1 MTGGSSLKCAKCDHY
16 TFVRETQASP
26 LSAGFNQAEV
36 SERYGVKTY
45 KQYRPKGTQKGHSGG
60 PDKPCRSTKGFHWE
74 PTEEFWPDGRRRY
87 VKITDRC
94 PCPAF
99 VAREDPLAYPATDVP
114 FTDRSPQEAR
124 P

>member
-1 MTGGSSLKCAKCDHY
+1 MSERILLVDVDSKIANLALMK
-16 TFVRETQASP
+16 
-26 LSAGFNQAEV
+26 LSAYHKARGDEV
-36 SERYGVKTY
+36 HLTRRGSPPLEWG
-45 KQYRPKGTQKGHSGG
+45 
-60 PDKPCRSTKGFHWE
+60 PCRSTKGFHWE